1 MLLPRIIPVLL
12 VHKGGL
18 VKTTQF
24 KNPKY
29 VGDPI
34 NAVKIFNEKI
44 VDELAIIDIDATTQD
59 NSIDFNLIKNLASEC
74 RMPMSYGGGVK
85 NIEQIEK
92 IISLGVE
99 KILISSAVVAN
110 PELIREAAERVGSQS
125 IVVVLDVSGSMKAA
139 DFRPKDRLHVAKE
152 IIKKHLLTRR
162 NDRIGLV
169 VFAGQAYTQAPLT
182 HDKELLAEILDGVR
196 TGVIEDGTAIGDAT
210 ATGVNRLR
218 ESKAKGKALILITDG
233 DNNAGRIA
241 PLKAADLAKS
251 FNVQIFSI
259 LVGKGGKGVKGC
271 WASTTGC

>member
-1 MLLPRIIPVLL
+1 VLLPRIIPVLL

-125 IVVVLDVSGSMKAA
+125 IVVVLDVKKHPIFKKYSIYTHNGKIKSDIKISDFLERIIDLGAGEVVVNSINNDGLMKGYDMELINIISKKVNIPITALGGAGHFNDIKSLFKNFGIIGAGVGSM
-139 DFRPKDRLHVAKE
+139 F
-152 IIKKHLLTRR
+152 
-162 NDRIGLV
+162 
-169 VFAGQAYTQAPLT
+169 VF
-182 HDKELLAEILDGVR
+182 
-196 TGVIEDGTAIGDAT
+196 
-210 ATGVNRLR
+210 
-218 ESKAKGKALILITDG
+218 KGKYKAVLINYPSVYDK
-233 DNNAGRIA
+233 NNIYCEQ
-241 PLKAADLAKS
+241 S
-251 FNVQIFSI
+251 
-259 LVGKGGKGVKGC
+259 
-271 WASTTGC
+271 

>member
-125 IVVVLDVSGSMKAA
+125 IVVVLDVKKHPIFKKYSIYTHNGKIKSDIKISDFLERIIDLGAGEVVVNSINNDGLMKGYDMELINIISKKVNIPITALGGAGHFNDIKSLFKNFGIIGAGVGSM
-139 DFRPKDRLHVAKE
+139 F
-152 IIKKHLLTRR
+152 
-162 NDRIGLV
+162 
-169 VFAGQAYTQAPLT
+169 VF
-182 HDKELLAEILDGVR
+182 
-196 TGVIEDGTAIGDAT
+196 
-210 ATGVNRLR
+210 
-218 ESKAKGKALILITDG
+218 KGKYKAVLINYPSVYDK
-233 DNNAGRIA
+233 NNIYCEQ
-241 PLKAADLAKS
+241 S
-251 FNVQIFSI
+251 
-259 LVGKGGKGVKGC
+259 
-271 WASTTGC
+271 